1 MKIRRMVK
9 HSDTEFEIMEFELT
23 EEELEAASN
32 EYEVRGDKEWIQNVY
47 DEEFY
52 DEYGELTDEKLDAAY
67 SLYVVDSCEAGWKV
81 ARDSLTRV
89 LGEE

>member
-1 MKIRRMVK
+1 MKIKRMVK

-23 EEELEAASN
+23 EEELELANN
-32 EYEVRGDKEWIQNVY
+32 EYEVRVDKEWIRDIY

-52 DEYGELTDEKLDAAY
+52 DEYGELTDEQLDAAY
-67 SLYVVDSCEAGWKV
+67 SLYVVDSCEAGWEV
-81 ARDSLTRV
+81 ARDSLARV